1 MISQPTSIRAFFR
14 NSCHQSIA
22 TMNQTL
28 ASGILLILW
37 SASLL
42 SQESVDSRRLSEEFT
57 FPTASRGT
65 LLSMGSSALSLSM
78 DHSAD
83 ITPPLLPAC
92 EFPIGQEGPFAGPP
106 GSEADT
112 VQAPPQ
118 RKLLPDKMSFVERG
132 LWDETGLMRKIGIAG
147 PLTPDARKRELTA
160 RRTMLTIHQI
170 GGFVTLGL
178 MTSAVYC
185 GQQVLNGRRQFRNW
199 HQGLVAGTIAS
210 YSVTGLLAVLSP
222 PPLIRRD
229 EVSTTTIHKTLAWVH
244 FVGMVVTPI
253 LGATLHHTRTL
264 NYDQTARFHQVS
276 AYVTTA
282 ALAASLVVITF

>member
-1 MISQPTSIRAFFR
+1 MFSYPRYIGFSSLTSSHHSNAPMK
-14 NSCHQSIA
+14 
-22 TMNQTL
+22 T
-28 ASGILLILW
+28 ILLSVILVILW
-37 SASLL
+37 SATLL
-42 SQESVDSRRLSEEFT
+42 AQDSVDTRPLSEARS
-57 FPTASRGT
+57 FPTTSREIS
-65 LLSMGSSALSLSM
+65 LSVEGPSVSRSVDLSL
-78 DHSAD
+78 AT
-83 ITPPLLPAC
+83 IPIPLPVVDFSFDL
-92 EFPIGQEGPFAGPP
+92 EGPIDVTAITEEDTIQPP
-106 GSEADT
+106 
-112 VQAPPQ
+112 PR
-118 RKLLPDKMSFVERG
+118 RKLLPDKLSFVERG

-147 PLTPDARKRELTA
+147 PLTPESRKRELTA

-185 GQQVLNGRRQFRNW
+185 GQQLLNGRRQFRNL
-199 HQGLVAGTIAS
+199 HQGLVVGTIAS
-210 YSVTGLLAVLSP
+210 YSVTGLLAALSP

-253 LGATLHHTRTL
+253 LGATLHHTHTL

-276 AYVTTA
+276 AYITTA

>member
-1 MISQPTSIRAFFR
+1 MKNAMLSA
-14 NSCHQSIA
+14 
-22 TMNQTL
+22 
-28 ASGILLILW
+28 ILLILR
-37 SASLL
+37 SATLFG
-42 SQESVDSRRLSEEFT
+42 QDSGDTRPLSEAFT
-57 FPTASRGT
+57 FPAASRGIS
-65 LLSMGSSALSLSM
+65 LSMGTILPLSM
-78 DHSAD
+78 DLSNTA
-83 ITPPLLPAC
+83 IPLFLPAG
-92 EFPIGQEGPFAGPP
+92 EFPLGLNVAPDGIAVAE
-106 GSEADT
+106 EDT
-112 VQAPPQ
+112 VQAPLK
-118 RKLLPDKMSFVERG
+118 RKLMPDRLSFVERG

-147 PLTPDARKRELTA
+147 PLTPESRKNELTA

-178 MTSAVYC
+178 MTSAAYC

-199 HQGLVAGTIAS
+199 HQGLVVGTIAS
-210 YSVTGLLAVLSP
+210 YSVTGLLAALSP

-253 LGATLHHTRTL
+253 LGATLHHTHTL

-276 AYVTTA
+276 AYITTA